1 MKKRWTA
8 LLLALAMLSA
18 LAVGAL
24 ADEQKKD
31 ETAAEAA
38 QATPDAAGTLSFEN
52 LGARMKEKS
61 YALLALE
68 ESIAMVE
75 STDYE
80 KVEQELRDGLNDI
93 ANAQWSMTSLGSVGS
108 AALSNSI
115 SMTGEAPSRS
125 DQALATAINGVG
137 AAVGTLANQSFQAQY
152 DAYREQFDAV
162 RDGKLQKDNAGV
174 VHQLKNMEDSTIQ
187 LAQSAYITLLGLQ
200 EQSAALARQDAAL
213 DRTLAELELR
223 YQLGQIST
231 MTLEQAKAGKVQLES
246 GKATLD
252 MNITALRR
260 QLNAMV
266 GEELTAPLT
275 LGALPAVTAEQ
286 LSAMDVEKD
295 LEKAKAAS
303 YDLYAAKKT
312 LDDADEEYD
321 DSGAKSSYNEKDYK
335 KVQARHKWQS
345 AQYTYNATVQKYEL
359 SFRSLYDKVKD
370 CAQIL
375 SAAKVSLECERGDL
389 AAAQLKY
396 EQGTI
401 SENAL
406 RTAEDE
412 LYSAQDTVSGAERD
426 LFTAYNNYRW
436 AVDCGLL
443 AG

>member
-31 ETAAEAA
+31 ETAAETV
-38 QATPDAAGTLSFEN
+38 QTTPDAAGTLSFEN

-68 ESIAMVE
+68 ESIALVE

-80 KVEQELRDGLNDI
+80 KVEQELRDGLNEI
-93 ANAQWSMTSLGSVGS
+93 ADAQWGMTALGSAGT
-108 AALSNSI
+108 AALSS
-115 SMTGEAPSRS
+115 SLMAGTPDAS
-125 DQALATAINGVG
+125 DYALAG
-137 AAVGTLANQSFQAQY
+137 AVDAVGGAVGRLASQSLQTQY
-152 DAYREQFDAV
+152 DALRERFDDV
-162 RDGKLQKDNAGV
+162 RDGKLQRDNEGV
-174 VHQLKNMEDSTIQ
+174 VRQLKSMENNTVQ
-187 LAQSAYITLLGLQ
+187 MMQNVYITLLGLE

-231 MTLEQAKAGKVQLES
+231 MTLEQAKAGKIQLES

-321 DSGAKSSYNEKDYK
+321 DSGAKSYYNERDYK

-345 AQYTYNATVQKYEL
+345 AQYTYNAKVQSYEL
-359 SFRSLYDKVKD
+359 SFRSLCDKVKD

-375 SAAKVSLECERGDL
+375 SAAKVSLECERSDL
-389 AAAQLKY
+389 AAAQLRY

-406 RTAEDE
+406 HTAEDE
-412 LYSAQDTVSGAERD
+412 LYTAQDTVSGAERD

-436 AVDCGLL
+436 AVDYGLL

>member
-31 ETAAEAA
+31 ETAAETA
-38 QATPDAAGTLSFEN
+38 QTAPDAAGTLSFEN

-68 ESIAMVE
+68 ESIALVE
-75 STDYE
+75 STDYK
-80 KVEQELRDGLNDI
+80 KVEQELRDGLNEI
-93 ANAQWSMTSLGSVGS
+93 ADAQWKMTALGS
-108 AALSNSI
+108 
-115 SMTGEAPSRS
+115 TGAMAH
-125 DQALATAINGVG
+125 DATLATQAAIGTVG
-137 AAVGTLANQSFQAQY
+137 AAVGSLANQSLQTQY
-152 DAYREQFDAV
+152 DALREQFDAV
-162 RDGKLQKDNAGV
+162 RDGELQKDNAGV

-187 LAQSAYITLLGLQ
+187 MAQSAYITLLGLE

-231 MTLEQAKAGKVQLES
+231 MTLEQAKAGKIQLES

-321 DSGAKSSYNEKDYK
+321 DSGAKSYYNERDYK

-345 AQYTYNATVQKYEL
+345 AQYTYNAKVQKYEL
-359 SFRSLYDKVKD
+359 TFRSLCDKVKD

-375 SAAKVSLECERGDL
+375 SAAKVSLECERSDL
-389 AAAQLKY
+389 AAAQLRY

-406 RTAEDE
+406 HTAEDE
-412 LYSAQDTVSGAERD
+412 LYTAQDTVSGAERD

-436 AVDCGLL
+436 AVDYGLL

>member
-31 ETAAEAA
+31 EPAAETA
-38 QATPDAAGTLSFEN
+38 QTAPDAAGTLSFEN

-68 ESIAMVE
+68 ESIALVE

-80 KVEQELRDGLNDI
+80 KVEQELRDGLNEI
-93 ANAQWSMTSLGSVGS
+93 ADAQWKMTALGSAG
-108 AALSNSI
+108 AMAYDA
-115 SMTGEAPSRS
+115 T
-125 DQALATAINGVG
+125 LATQAAIGAVG
-137 AAVGTLANQSFQAQY
+137 AAVGSLANQSLQTQY
-152 DAYREQFDAV
+152 DALREQFDAV
-162 RDGKLQKDNAGV
+162 RDGELQKDNAGV

-187 LAQSAYITLLGLQ
+187 MAQSAYITLLGLE

-231 MTLEQAKAGKVQLES
+231 MTLEQAKAGKIQLES

-321 DSGAKSSYNEKDYK
+321 DSGAKSYYNERDYK

-345 AQYTYNATVQKYEL
+345 AQYTYNAAVQSFEL
-359 SFRSLYDKVKD
+359 SFRSLYDSVQSY
-370 CAQIL
+370 ASAL
-375 SAAKVSLECERGDL
+375 NAAKVSLECERSDL
-389 AAAQLKY
+389 AAAQLRY

-406 RTAEDE
+406 HTAEDE
-412 LYSAQDTVSGAERD
+412 LYTAQDTVSGADRD

-436 AVDCGLL
+436 AVDYGLL

>member
-31 ETAAEAA
+31 EPAAETA
-38 QATPDAAGTLSFEN
+38 QTTPDAAGTLSFEN

-68 ESIAMVE
+68 ESIALVE

-80 KVEQELRDGLNDI
+80 KVEQELRDGLNEI
-93 ANAQWSMTSLGSVGS
+93 ADAQWGMTALGSAGT
-108 AALSNSI
+108 AALSRGP
-115 SMTGEAPSRS
+115 TTEGPPDAF
-125 DQALATAINGVG
+125 DYALAGAVNAVG
-137 AAVGTLANQSFQAQY
+137 AAVGSLASQSLQTQY
-152 DAYREQFDAV
+152 DALRERFDDV
-162 RDGKLQKDNAGV
+162 RDGKLQRDNEGV
-174 VHQLKNMEDSTIQ
+174 VRQLKSMENNTVQ
-187 LAQSAYITLLGLQ
+187 MMQNVYITLLGLE

-231 MTLEQAKAGKVQLES
+231 MTLEQAKAGKIQLES

-295 LEKAKAAS
+295 LKKAKAVS
-303 YDLYAAKKT
+303 YDLYAAKLT
-312 LDDADEEYD
+312 LEDADEEYD
-321 DSGAKSSYNEKDYK
+321 DSGAKSYYNERDYK

-345 AQYTYNATVQKYEL
+345 AQYTYNAKVQKYEL
-359 SFRSLYDKVKD
+359 TFRSLCDKVKD

-375 SAAKVSLECERGDL
+375 SAAKVSLECERSDL
-389 AAAQLKY
+389 AAAQLRY

-406 RTAEDE
+406 HTAEDE
-412 LYSAQDTVSGAERD
+412 LYTAQDTVSGAERD

>member
-1 MKKRWTA
+1 
-8 LLLALAMLSA
+8 
-18 LAVGAL
+18 
-24 ADEQKKD
+24 
-31 ETAAEAA
+31 
-38 QATPDAAGTLSFEN
+38 
-52 LGARMKEKS
+52 
-61 YALLALE
+61 
-68 ESIAMVE
+68 MV
-75 STDYE
+75 
-80 KVEQELRDGLNDI
+80 R
-93 ANAQWSMTSLGSVGS
+93 
-108 AALSNSI
+108 
-115 SMTGEAPSRS
+115 
-125 DQALATAINGVG
+125 
-137 AAVGTLANQSFQAQY
+137 
-152 DAYREQFDAV
+152 
-162 RDGKLQKDNAGV
+162 
-174 VHQLKNMEDSTIQ
+174 QLKSVEDNTVQ
-187 LAQSAYITLLGLQ
+187 MMQNVYITLLGLE

-231 MTLEQAKAGKVQLES
+231 MTLEQAKAGKIQLES

-321 DSGAKSSYNEKDYK
+321 DSGAKSYYNERDYK

-359 SFRSLYDKVKD
+359 TFRSLCDKVKD

-375 SAAKVSLECERGDL
+375 SAAKVSLECERSDL

-406 RTAEDE
+406 HTAEDE
-412 LYSAQDTVSGAERD
+412 LYTAQDTVSGAERD

-436 AVDCGLL
+436 AVDYGLL

>member
-31 ETAAEAA
+31 EPAAETA
-38 QATPDAAGTLSFEN
+38 QTTPDAAGTLSFEN

-68 ESIAMVE
+68 ESIALVE

-80 KVEQELRDGLNDI
+80 KVEQELRDGLNEI
-93 ANAQWSMTSLGSVGS
+93 ADAQWGMTALGSAGT
-108 AALSNSI
+108 AALSRVP
-115 SMTGEAPSRS
+115 TTEGPPDAF
-125 DQALATAINGVG
+125 DYALAGAVNAVG
-137 AAVGTLANQSFQAQY
+137 AAVGSLASQSLQTQY
-152 DAYREQFDAV
+152 DALRERFDDV
-162 RDGKLQKDNAGV
+162 RDGKLQRDNEGV
-174 VHQLKNMEDSTIQ
+174 VRQLKSMENNTVQ
-187 LAQSAYITLLGLQ
+187 MMQNVYITLLGLE

-231 MTLEQAKAGKVQLES
+231 MTLEQAKAGKIQLES

-321 DSGAKSSYNEKDYK
+321 DSGAKSYYNERDYK

-345 AQYTYNATVQKYEL
+345 AQYTYNAKVQKYEL
-359 SFRSLYDKVKD
+359 TFRSLCDKVKD

-375 SAAKVSLECERGDL
+375 SAAKVSLECERSDL
-389 AAAQLKY
+389 AAAQLRY

-406 RTAEDE
+406 HTAEDE
-412 LYSAQDTVSGAERD
+412 LYTAQDTVSGAERD

-436 AVDCGLL
+436 AVDYGLL

>member
-31 ETAAEAA
+31 ETAAETA
-38 QATPDAAGTLSFEN
+38 QTTPDAAGTLSFEN

-68 ESIAMVE
+68 ESIALVE

-80 KVEQELRDGLNDI
+80 KVEQELRDGLNEI
-93 ANAQWSMTSLGSVGS
+93 ADAQWGMTALGSAGT
-108 AALSNSI
+108 AALSKVPTTEGSPD
-115 SMTGEAPSRS
+115 AF
-125 DQALATAINGVG
+125 DYALAG
-137 AAVGTLANQSFQAQY
+137 AVDAVGGAVGRLASQSIQTQY
-152 DAYREQFDAV
+152 DALRERFDDV
-162 RDGKLQKDNAGV
+162 RDGKLQRDNEGV
-174 VHQLKNMEDSTIQ
+174 VRQLKSMENNTVQ
-187 LAQSAYITLLGLQ
+187 MMQNVYITLLGLE
-200 EQSAALARQDAAL
+200 EQSAALARQDTAL

-231 MTLEQAKAGKVQLES
+231 MTLEQAKAGKIQLES

-260 QLNAMV
+260 QLNAMI

-321 DSGAKSSYNEKDYK
+321 DSGAKSYYNERDYK

-359 SFRSLYDKVKD
+359 TFRSLCDKVKD

-375 SAAKVSLECERGDL
+375 SAAKVSLECERSDL

-406 RTAEDE
+406 HTAEDE

-436 AVDCGLL
+436 AVDYGLL